1 MWLFRELALRWWVY
15 WPGCLPGRL
24 LFLSPPCSFYDC
36 RGNGRISQLLR
47 AGPRLGPMTSFLLF
61 SPLPQSHSLF
71 SPSLQQS
78 LSSGSSCV
86 AQRKLNHKAWLMN
99 RIGKESWGL
108 LTALQRGGQAPEAPG
123 SNSRRPPQRSGFLR
137 PTPRAFGSQAMWLE
151 FPPLFF

>member
-1 MWLFRELALRWWVY
+1 MVGLLAQLPP
-15 WPGCLPGRL
+15 WPPS
-24 LFLSPPCSFYDC
+24 LSFSPLSFCAC

-61 SPLPQSHSLF
+61 FPPPSVSLLF

-108 LTALQRGGQAPEAPG
+108 LTALQRGDQAPEAPG

-137 PTPRAFGSQAMWLE
+137 PAPRAFGSQAMWLE
-151 FPPLFF
+151 FPPLFFLNG

>member
-1 MWLFRELALRWWVY
+1 MVGLLAQLPP
-15 WPGCLPGRL
+15 WPPS
-24 LFLSPPCSFYDC
+24 LSFSP
-36 RGNGRISQLLR
+36 
-47 AGPRLGPMTSFLLF
+47 SFLLRLPRKLEDF
-61 SPLPQSHSLF
+61 TAAVSWAPAGPYDLLLAFFPLPQSHSLF

-137 PTPRAFGSQAMWLE
+137 PAPRAFGSQAMWLE
-151 FPPLFF
+151 FPPLFFLNG